1 MFYNIV
7 NFSIYLQFA
16 KQRKMHEQ
24 YVRMSFMPKW
34 TSCIYLFVY
43 RALSWWVFLAFDID
57 TRISSNSRRRLE
69 IKLKSTKTDCKY
81 KNNCATIKLRIRMKN
96 ALLYTRILIRRFL

>member
-1 MFYNIV
+1 MLENCRIYFFNIFYFIAMYNRALFCFMFYNIV

-43 RALSWWVFLAFDID
+43 RALS
-57 TRISSNSRRRLE
+57 
-69 IKLKSTKTDCKY
+69 
-81 KNNCATIKLRIRMKN
+81 
-96 ALLYTRILIRRFL
+96 